1 MGVADGN
8 LGRRAKMTRVFQRFL
23 DTCSRRSHRAHGFPP
38 NVVVFLKNCCVL
50 VFSQEVNRLSGCINL
65 ETTWELTAILKQRP
79 QLRFSR
85 LEHLLKR
92 LWREE

>member
-50 VFSQEVNRLSGCINL
+50 VFFSGSQPTVRLYQPRDYMGAYCDI
-65 ETTWELTAILKQRP
+65 EATASATLQP
-79 QLRFSR
+79 P
-85 LEHLLKR
+85 
-92 LWREE
+92 